1 MAKKS
6 QTKRLRF
13 SLIMAITLS
22 LMGVSIIA
30 VAAILPQLQKDRTNE
45 FEPATAQI
53 EIAENEETPHPTAKT
68 ELTLTDNEDKSGYI
82 VDKKVQI
89 TSSKNEEYIKAALI
103 PQWYDADGR
112 LCAGLGDISDF
123 GIAKAPDTVKNIQQY
138 ISSQN
143 NNFVIL
149 TYHLD
154 SDWNKYWKYDE
165 TTGFYHY
172 KNALKKGQTTE
183 PLILSVEISADV
195 YELSKDYHLQ
205 IDVITESIQTNA
217 DADLIRAFGRK

>member
-1 MAKKS
+1 MAEQKPS
-6 QTKRLRF
+6 KRLRF
-13 SLIMAITLS
+13 PLIMAITLS

-53 EIAENEETPHPTAKT
+53 MIQENDSTPQSTTENELEFSPDD
-68 ELTLTDNEDKSGYI
+68 EKSKYT

-89 TSSKNEEYIKAALI
+89 TSTKNEEYVKAALI

-123 GIAKAPDTVKNIQQY
+123 GLAQEPDTVKNIQQY
-138 ISSQN
+138 VSSQN
-143 NNFVIL
+143 ENFVIL
-149 TYHLD
+149 TYHL
-154 SDWNKYWKYDE
+154 SPDWSKYWTYDKD
-165 TTGFYHY
+165 TGFYHY
-172 KNALKKGQTTE
+172 NKALRKGQTTE
-183 PLILSVEISADV
+183 PLILSVEMSADV
-195 YELSKDYHLQ
+195 YALSEEYQLQ

-217 DADLIRAFGRK
+217 DADQIRAFGRK